1 MRFWWRAMGGHL
13 PPEELKKKESEIF
26 GGSGEREGRSKF
38 SIRIKSQE
46 LYSSKDKLPDH
57 PIIVRSSNKV
67 FRINILEYLCYGTY
81 EYQRKNG
88 NVFTRDYIKSG
99 EKVSVFVSCYS
110 EIVNEVKS
118 SFELLSTFGGL
129 GSRSR
134 NGFGSF
140 KIQSIGSESD
150 NFYSNLEKSSYTSNL
165 PKYSAFSQGIRL
177 WKTKQFDKWDD
188 ALAELGV
195 VYKNARNKLEAKYV
209 YDKKQYIA
217 SPIIVGKI
225 QKSIMERRAKPYFMS
240 VHNENNKY
248 IGYML
253 HIPSEYAYGKEKI
266 DNTKETKNF
275 IKVCKEFNDILSK
288 NLKEAIL

>member
-1 MRFWWRAMGGHL
+1 
-13 PPEELKKKESEIF
+13 
-26 GGSGEREGRSKF
+26 
-38 SIRIKSQE
+38 
-46 LYSSKDKLPDH
+46 
-57 PIIVRSSNKV
+57 
-67 FRINILEYLCYGTY
+67 
-81 EYQRKNG
+81 
-88 NVFTRDYIKSG
+88 
-99 EKVSVFVSCYS
+99 
-110 EIVNEVKS
+110 
-118 SFELLSTFGGL
+118 
-129 GSRSR
+129 
-134 NGFGSF
+134 
-140 KIQSIGSESD
+140 
-150 NFYSNLEKSSYTSNL
+150 
-165 PKYSAFSQGIRL
+165 
-177 WKTKQFDKWDD
+177 
-188 ALAELGV
+188 
-195 VYKNARNKLEAKYV
+195 LEAKYV